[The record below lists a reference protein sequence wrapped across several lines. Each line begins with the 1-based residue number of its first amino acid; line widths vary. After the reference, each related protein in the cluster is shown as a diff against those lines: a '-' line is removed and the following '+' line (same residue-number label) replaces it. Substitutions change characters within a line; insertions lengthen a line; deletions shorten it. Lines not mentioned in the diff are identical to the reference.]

1 MRVISVGSE
10 CNVKYQIDKHK
21 GKSETLFFDWLITD
35 MNSVIKL
42 ISCDSIDDILNINTV
57 KVDPVT
63 PIIKSNSRILITSL
77 PECISIHDMPIDPTD
92 KDIDDFINKYKRR
105 YERLINYIKS
115 NDEIYF
121 IRHGDVDDTNKQV
134 FIQTIQSINKN
145 CKFTLVIIRDQQSN
159 SINRNANLL
168 EINVISNP
176 PLIKDWTT
184 NWLDWKSIFD
194 TIEEGRNKIF
204 ETIV

>member
-1 MRVISVGSE
+1 MRAISVGSE

-63 PIIKSNSRILITSL
+63 PIIKSNSQILITSL

-121 IRHGDVDDTNKQV
+121 IRHGDVDDTNKQL

-145 CKFTLVIIRDQQSN
+145 CKFTLVLIRDQQFN

-194 TIEEGRNKIF
+194 TIEEGRNKIS
-204 ETIV
+204 ETII